1 VDIMRDSERELD
13 KIFLSYNKILARL
26 NKQGCK
32 TKNGKEIT
40 HKDLR
45 KAILVMQEKHPKC
58 RWRSNKVRSR
68 KFYILDEG
76 YWWIVEVFF
85 QNELDLIDADI
96 KYFKKRIKLYED
108 FLKIKPKELFVNNIP
123 YSQVENFFNRKL
135 YTIKRAIRFLE
146 NKYSINLRYKKDN
159 RMYVY
164 SKGIELL
171 CKECFKQKYLDIL
184 ENYKME
190 LTEKYIAAGYP
201 YDNFFHRN

>member
-1 VDIMRDSERELD
+1 MRDSERELD

-171 CKECFKQKYLDIL
+171 CKECFKQKYLDVL

>member
-1 VDIMRDSERELD
+1 MRDSERELD

-26 NKQGCK
+26 NKQGYK

-108 FLKIKPKELFVNNIP
+108 FLKIQPKELFVNNIP

>member
-1 VDIMRDSERELD
+1 MRDSERELD
-13 KIFLSYNKILARL
+13 KIFQSYNKILAKL
-26 NKQGCK
+26 NNLGCK

-45 KAILVMQEKHPKC
+45 YAIDFMVKKHPTC

-76 YWWIVEVFF
+76 YWWLVEVFF
-85 QNELDLIDADI
+85 QNEMALIDADI
-96 KYFKKRIKLYED
+96 KYFKKIIKLYED
-108 FLKIKPKELFVNNIP
+108 FFKIQPKELFINDIP
-123 YSQVENFFNRKL
+123 YSQLEMFFNRKL
-135 YTIKRAIRFLE
+135 YTIKGAIRTLE
-146 NKYSINLRYKKDN
+146 NKYSINLRFKKDN

-171 CKECFKQKYLDIL
+171 CKECFKQKYLEIL
-184 ENYKME
+184 EDYKME

-201 YDNFFHRN
+201 YDNFFHKN

>member
-1 VDIMRDSERELD
+1 MRDSERELD

-108 FLKIKPKELFVNNIP
+108 FLKIQPKELFVNNIP
-123 YSQVENFFNRKL
+123 YSQVEKFFNRKL
-135 YTIKRAIRFLE
+135 YTIKRAIRSLE

>member
-1 VDIMRDSERELD
+1 MRDSERELD

-108 FLKIKPKELFVNNIP
+108 FLKIQPKELFVNNIP
-123 YSQVENFFNRKL
+123 YSQVERFFNRKL

>member
-1 VDIMRDSERELD
+1 MRDSERELD

-58 RWRSNKVRSR
+58 RWRRNKVRSR